1 LLRITYIRAIISQTN
16 LVLDPVN
23 LNNQQD
29 SYYEKSEEIFTTDA
43 QFLDSYLNRIFQFAQ
58 FSPKE
63 EIDLALEAQ
72 GDNTESL
79 KKLVDGNAKLVVTVA
94 KQYQNQGLS
103 LKDLVS
109 EGNVGLV
116 KAVLKFKNDSGQPF
130 KYYAIWWIRQALLQ
144 ALAENSRLKR
154 LKSDSPKDIE
164 KLNNVYVYLEEVL
177 NREPTPKELAEA
189 SLAHSLSMPHAK
201 LLSALNPIVSN
212 VELESFKLPS
222 EATHPVQSKEMLAFI
237 KANLSSFTEQE
248 KEISTYFFNDDNAV
262 LEEAATHFEL
272 GLDETGSIIAKTIRK
287 IRHLKR
293 YNKS

>member
-1 LLRITYIRAIISQTN
+1 MPISPTN
-16 LVLDPVN
+16 LVLEPVN

-29 SYYEKSEEIFTTDA
+29 SYYAKSEEVFMTDA

-63 EIDLALEAQ
+63 EVDLALEAQ
-72 GDNTESL
+72 ADNTESL

-116 KAVLKFKNDSGQPF
+116 KAVMKFKNDSGQPF
-130 KYYAIWWIRQALLQ
+130 KYYAIWWIRQSLLQ

-154 LKSDSPKDIE
+154 LKSDSPKDLE
-164 KLNNVYVYLEEVL
+164 KLNNVYIYLEEVL

-201 LLSALNPIVSN
+201 LLSAINPTLTSIDS
-212 VELESFKLPS
+212 ESVKLPS
-222 EATHPVQSKEMLAFI
+222 EAAHPEKSKEMHAFI
-237 KANLSSFTEQE
+237 GNNLSLFSEQE
-248 KEISTYFFNDDNAV
+248 NQISTYFLSQEKADLMKTAS
-262 LEEAATHFEL
+262 HFEL